1 MMMNRWK
8 IAVEIDLKKLLIA
21 GVMALSVWLACNTG
35 LGDALLVIIPA
46 GIYGL
51 LSKEV

>member
-1 MMMNRWK
+1 MK

-21 GVMALSVWLACNTG
+21 GVMALSVWLACKIGN
-35 LGDALLVIIPA
+35 GDVLLAIIPA
-46 GIYGL
+46 GMYGL

>member
-1 MMMNRWK
+1 MK

-21 GVMALSVWLACNTG
+21 GVMSLSVWLACKIG
-35 LGDALLVIIPA
+35 IGESLLVIIPA
-46 GIYGL
+46 GMYGL